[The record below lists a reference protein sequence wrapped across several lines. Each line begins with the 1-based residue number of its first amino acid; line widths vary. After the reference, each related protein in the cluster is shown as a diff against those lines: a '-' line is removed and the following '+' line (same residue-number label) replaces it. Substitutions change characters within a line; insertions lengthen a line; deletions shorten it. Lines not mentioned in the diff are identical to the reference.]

1 MGLIDLKQFQNS
13 GWRYN
18 QRVKNA
24 FELHIGTFNTKP
36 RQETDFHGSEDA
48 ALVLVQSASP
58 MLVFPMISGAFG
70 FMDLSW
76 TRSSRVAVDT
86 QVTLSPKK
94 VRVFGFDVSAINCG

>member
-1 MGLIDLKQFQNS
+1 
-13 GWRYN
+13 
-18 QRVKNA
+18 
-24 FELHIGTFNTKP
+24 
-36 RQETDFHGSEDA
+36 
-48 ALVLVQSASP
+48 